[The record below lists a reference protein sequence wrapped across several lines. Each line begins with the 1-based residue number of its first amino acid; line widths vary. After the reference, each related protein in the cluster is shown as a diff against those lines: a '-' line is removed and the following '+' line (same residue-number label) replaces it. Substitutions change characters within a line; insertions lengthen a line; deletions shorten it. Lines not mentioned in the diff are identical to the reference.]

1 MLRAA
6 AVVEKLGI
14 PAASIISS
22 HFLKQAEIVKKGL
35 GVPVSIGVYPGVP
48 LLDSDE
54 VLAKKVNDVLAPGLL
69 NGLVGEVPQDAATE
83 GALDPAP
90 GSIVFRGTL
99 NEVQDHFHRQ
109 MWSDGLPVIP
119 PTRDA
124 VDAFLRYTDRRPD
137 DVLCAIPQEGREAS
151 ILSIA
156 VNGVMSGCR
165 PEYMPVLIAII
176 EALADPVYRIE
187 DSGSTPGWEPLVILN
202 GPLARELDFNFGQG
216 MMRFGRQANTSV
228 GRFVRLYLRNV
239 CGFRVPPGAGDKGS
253 IGQSMLVAMAEDEAA
268 AKAMGWPTYAQDK
281 GYGADENVVSV
292 RSAISVSGPM
302 YTAGTSAL
310 DHVKVWAEML
320 TQSFGYWAFTA
331 FKTGEWYPLVV
342 AGPGVAQV
350 IAAEWSKEQVR
361 TYLRDHIQV
370 PAEQAQRYA
379 RMGSTPTFTFEHYV
393 EEGMLPA
400 EYAASPDMERMV
412 KPVLNPSFIDILLA
426 GDPGRN
432 QSRAYLCNHIQGP
445 PVSKAVKLPANWSSL
460 RSAAR
465 NIP

>member
-1 MLRAA
+1 VLRAA

-83 GALDPAP
+83 GALDHAP

-109 MWSDGLPVIP
+109 MWSDGLPVLP

-187 DSGSTPGWEPLVILN
+187 DSGSTPSLIQRGMSLS
-202 GPLARELDFNFGQG
+202 GAR
-216 MMRFGRQANTSV
+216 
-228 GRFVRLYLRNV
+228 
-239 CGFRVPPGAGDKGS
+239 
-253 IGQSMLVAMAEDEAA
+253 
-268 AKAMGWPTYAQDK
+268 
-281 GYGADENVVSV
+281 VSN
-292 RSAISVSGPM
+292 
-302 YTAGTSAL
+302 
-310 DHVKVWAEML
+310 
-320 TQSFGYWAFTA
+320 
-331 FKTGEWYPLVV
+331 
-342 AGPGVAQV
+342 
-350 IAAEWSKEQVR
+350 
-361 TYLRDHIQV
+361 
-370 PAEQAQRYA
+370 
-379 RMGSTPTFTFEHYV
+379 
-393 EEGMLPA
+393 EE
-400 EYAASPDMERMV
+400 
-412 KPVLNPSFIDILLA
+412 
-426 GDPGRN
+426 
-432 QSRAYLCNHIQGP
+432 
-445 PVSKAVKLPANWSSL
+445 
-460 RSAAR
+460 
-465 NIP
+465 